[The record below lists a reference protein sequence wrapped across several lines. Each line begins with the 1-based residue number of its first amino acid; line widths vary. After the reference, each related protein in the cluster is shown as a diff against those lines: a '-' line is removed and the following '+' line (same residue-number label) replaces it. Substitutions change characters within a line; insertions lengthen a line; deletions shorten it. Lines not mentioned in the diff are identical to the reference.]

1 MILAVDIGNT
11 TTALGLFETGPG
23 MEVRNYFRVPT
34 QSGLSEEQYKALL
47 ESMPGFEDLAGRI
60 KGVIISSVV
69 PEVTGPLRRALVGL
83 LHVTPRTIGEEV
95 NAGMPLLVDKPGQ
108 IGADRVVNAVA
119 AFEIYG
125 GPVIVVDFGTAITFD
140 YINRNGE
147 FKGGAIAP
155 GISTS
160 IEALSERASML
171 PLVEVKR
178 PAKVVGTN
186 TEEAIRSG
194 VYWGFTGLVDGIIER
209 MKGEV
214 GSGPKVVATGGAAHL
229 VASASSSIEEVDEL
243 LTLKGL
249 KILCEGV

>member
-1 MILAVDIGNT
+1 M
-11 TTALGLFETGPG
+11 
-23 MEVRNYFRVPT
+23 
-34 QSGLSEEQYKALL
+34 
-47 ESMPGFEDLAGRI
+47 AGACSATFS
-60 KGVIISSVV
+60 KSVC
-69 PEVTGPLRRALVGL
+69 
-83 LHVTPRTIGEEV
+83 HVTPLTIGEEL
-95 NAGMPLLVDKPGQ
+95 NAGMPLLVDNPEQ
-108 IGADRVVNAVA
+108 VGADRVVNAVA
-119 AFEIYG
+119 AFELYG

-140 YINRNGE
+140 YISKNGE

-171 PLVEVKR
+171 PMVEVKR
-178 PAKVVGTN
+178 PANVVGTN

-209 MKGEV
+209 MKAEV

-243 LTLKGL
+243 LTIKGL
-249 KILCEGV
+249 KILSEGV